1 MGHGIGKR
9 RKKFSQIA
17 PEELQQYAEKM
28 REQEI
33 NATEPEFA
41 IHPIYVE
48 LQSKSL
54 LCRHQEWN
62 YFHFVEYG
70 NDSQKFEVTD
80 IDFEN
85 DPIGIH

>member
-1 MGHGIGKR
+1 MK
-9 RKKFSQIA
+9 
-17 PEELQQYAEKM
+17 EKQ
-28 REQEI
+28 R
-33 NATEPEFA
+33 NDTEPEFA

-54 LCRHQEWN
+54 LCRHQPWN

-70 NDSQKFEVTD
+70 NDTAMYEVVD